1 MQQFKK
7 VKPTPRSKAGTFVEA
22 VPVKRFKPGED
33 RSLALLGLKSS
44 NLLTLQK
51 DIEQGFPVTVL
62 RHIQHHYAFSR
73 MELADA
79 LRVSARTLD
88 RREALGRLDPL
99 ESDRALRLSR
109 VYAKAVEL
117 YEGNE
122 KAALAWLKRKN
133 RALGNVPPVDL
144 IKTEIG
150 ALQVEHLIGRLEY
163 GVYS

>member
-1 MQQFKK
+1 MQQLKK
-7 VKPTPRSKAGTFVEA
+7 AQPAPKLKAGTIAEA

-33 RSLALLGLKSS
+33 SSLALLGLKSS
-44 NLLTLQK
+44 NMLTLQK
-51 DIEQGFPVTVL
+51 EIEQGFPVTVL
-62 RHIQHHYAFSR
+62 RHIQQHYAFSR
-73 MELADA
+73 IELADA